1 MTRQTRILIGCLTM
15 ALLSSVAGAQTPD
28 GAASAPSAA
37 PATAG
42 PRTLSEE
49 ELARLRR
56 SVQNSKVRAVEEA
69 RQAELQRQ
77 EQARQ
82 AEIQRR
88 QMEAQAARQAEED
101 ARADAEF
108 EADRARKAA
117 QFNAQK
123 AASERALANS
133 LQRLNNTVNQVQVQ
147 QTQQVERQRQQ
158 AETQQ
163 RTERQRQ
170 VELINQ
176 ANQRQDQEAARLA
189 AQRQQSEQKRA
200 DAQAAERTQAQR
212 RRDEQFR
219 QDVAAERARQEAQQ
233 RQAAAAAVPATTTG
247 ATRPIGTLPTAN
259 AGGSACRVTQPKLN
273 DTTVTSKGEAG
284 GIAKLRER
292 AASTCK
298 SYTGSEAFSAD
309 TQCTADGPYV
319 HHCSLKGQCS
329 GEYRICGP
337 EQ

>member
-1 MTRQTRILIGCLTM
+1 MHRLGRCFWRG
-15 ALLSSVAGAQTPD
+15 ALLTLLCLPMASGAQTVPP
-28 GAASAPSAA
+28 AETASAVDA
-37 PATAG
+37 P
-42 PRTLSEE
+42 RQLSEQD
-49 ELARLRR
+49 LAKLRR
-56 SVQNSKVRAVEEA
+56 SVQNSKVRAQEEA
-69 RQAELQRQ
+69 RLAELQRQ

-88 QMEAQAARQAEED
+88 QMAAQAARQAQED

-133 LQRLNNTVNQVQVQ
+133 VQRLDRTANQAQAQ
-147 QTQQVERQRQQ
+147 QLERQRQQ
-158 AETQQ
+158 AEAQQ

-176 ANQRQDQEAARLA
+176 ATQRQDQEAARLA

-200 DAQAAERTQAQR
+200 DAQAAERT
-212 RRDEQFR
+212 
-219 QDVAAERARQEAQQ
+219 EAQQ
-233 RQAAAAAVPATTTG
+233 RQAAAGAAAVPATTTG
-247 ATRPIGTLPTAN
+247 ATRPIGTLPAAN

-309 TQCTADGPYV
+309 TQCRADGPYV

>member
-1 MTRQTRILIGCLTM
+1 MRKNELSLLLCTAWL
-15 ALLSSVAGAQTPD
+15 ALLCVPLSSSAQPAD
-28 GAASAPSAA
+28 AASAPAVEA
-37 PATAG
+37 P
-42 PRTLSEE
+42 RQLSEQD
-49 ELARLRR
+49 LARLRR

-101 ARADAEF
+101 ARADAAE

-117 QFNAQK
+117 QFNAQR

-147 QTQQVERQRQQ
+147 QAQQAERQRQQ
-158 AETQQ
+158 AEAQQ

-200 DAQAAERTQAQR
+200 DAQAAQSTEAQR

-219 QDVAAERARQEAQQ
+219 QDVAAERARQ
-233 RQAAAAAVPATTTG
+233 AAAAAAAAPATTTG
-247 ATRPIGTLPTAN
+247 ATRPVGTVPTAN

-309 TQCTADGPYV
+309 TQCRADGPYV